1 MQQAGVVLGANLPV
15 EMRSWSGEKE
25 EFSALMRNNLVLLR
39 ALVIWEE
46 EIATAE
52 EGERSGLGRLQTKID
67 LLLTLLSADILTR
80 SALPPRHS
88 CELRT
93 DSLLIRSADGFTCP
107 GNPCAALYLQADL
120 ALPLL
125 LPGQGV
131 EEIATSDQ
139 APSWVLRFT
148 LSAGVQEMLDR
159 LIFRHH
165 RREIARLREAEAT
178 GKTRG
183 SGWTA

>member
-1 MQQAGVVLGANLPV
+1 MLQAGVVLGAHLPV

-39 ALVIWEE
+39 ALSTWEE
-46 EIATAE
+46 EALIAD
-52 EGERSGLGRLQTKID
+52 EGERSGQRHLQTKID
-67 LLLTLLSADILTR
+67 LLLTLLSADILAR
-80 SALPPRHS
+80 STLPPRNF

-93 DSLLIRSADGFTCP
+93 DALQVHSAADPAFAGY
-107 GNPCAALYLQADL
+107 PCAALYLQTHL

-125 LPGQGV
+125 LPGQEV
-131 EEIATSDQ
+131 EVIASGDR
-139 APSWVLRFT
+139 APSWILRFT

-165 RREIARLREAEAT
+165 RRAIARLREAEAR